1 MTALT
6 ANYDAERKDGLLI
19 SYPVEAATTVYKNAL
34 VCANDDG
41 YLLPGDDAS
50 GYIFLGIAYEKGDN
64 SDGGDADMDVRTW
77 KGGTY
82 VLATNFTAAQEDVGS
97 EVYII
102 DDNTVGLTSTNTV
115 KCGVIVEVIS
125 SSEVRIRIDNY
136 VN

>member
-19 SYPVEAATTVYKNAL
+19 SYPVEAATTVHKNAL
-34 VCANDDG
+34 VCANADG

-50 GYIFLGIAYEKGDN
+50 GYVFLGIAYEKGDN
-64 SDGGDADMDVRTW
+64 SDGGDGDVDVRTW

-82 VLATNFTAAQEDVGS
+82 VFATNFTAAQEDAGS

-115 KCGVIVEVIS
+115 KCGVIVEVVS
-125 SSEVRIRIDNY
+125 PSEVRIRVDNY
-136 VN
+136 VM

>member
-19 SYPVEAATTVYKNAL
+19 CYPVRATTTVYKNAI
-34 VCANDDG
+34 VCADADG
-41 YLLPGDDAS
+41 YLSPGDDAS
-50 GYIFLGIAYEKGDN
+50 GYVFLGIAYEKGEN
-64 SDGGDADMDVRTW
+64 SAGSDGDLDVRTW

-82 VLATNFTAAQEDVGS
+82 VLATNFTATQEDVGS

-102 DDNTVGLTSTNTV
+102 DDNTVGLTSTNSV
-115 KCGVIVEVIS
+115 KCGVIVEVVS

-136 VN
+136 VM

>member
-19 SYPVEAATTVYKNAL
+19 SYPVEAATMVYKNAL
-34 VCANDDG
+34 VCANADG

-50 GYIFLGIAYEKGDN
+50 GYLFLGVAYEKGDN
-64 SDGGDADMDVRTW
+64 SSGADGDVAVRTW

-82 VLATNFTAAQEDVGS
+82 VLATNFTAAQEDVGT

-115 KCGVIVEVIS
+115 KCGAIVEVLS
-125 SSEVRIRIDNY
+125 ASEVRIRIDNY
-136 VN
+136 VL